1 MSLIKNEKLEGSRVE
16 LHFSIAQADYEAA
29 VERVYRREVKKMNI
43 PGFRKGKAPR
53 SVVEKMYGKGVF
65 FEDAI
70 NELIPVSYP
79 AALEEAGINPI
90 SAPKFDV
97 VSMDGD
103 VVLSAK
109 VYVKPELAIKGY
121 KRLKATRKV
130 APVTDEEIDR
140 EIKLVQERNSR
151 TVDVTDRPAENGDTT
166 VIDYEG
172 FCGGVAFD
180 GGKGEDYA
188 LTLGSNTF
196 IPGFEEQIVG
206 HSIDESFDVN
216 VTFPEEYHASELA
229 GKPAV
234 FKVTIHA
241 ITKTELPEL
250 DDEFAKDVSEFD
262 TFAEY
267 KADLVASI
275 QKRHETTAEN
285 EMKDELAKKISDKL
299 VAEIPEAMFENET
312 ENMVRDYDNRLRQ
325 SGLDLSTY
333 CKYTGMT
340 LEKLRAEMRPQ
351 AEQQVKIRLALEAIA
366 AAEGIEATE
375 EDVNGEYQYIAD
387 TYHVDIEE
395 VKKSI
400 DAKDIAEDV
409 KVKKAMDFVVSK
421 AQIVDGT
428 PKAAEAEATEEA
440 STEEAK

>member
-53 SVVEKMYGKGVF
+53 AIVEKMYGKGVF

-70 NELIPVSYP
+70 NELIPVAYP
-79 AALEEAGINPI
+79 AALEEAAINPV
-90 SAPKFDV
+90 SQPEFDV
-97 VSMDGD
+97 VSMEGD
-103 VVLSAK
+103 IVLSAK
-109 VYVKPELAIKGY
+109 VYVKPELEIKGY
-121 KRLKATRKV
+121 KRLKAVRKL
-130 APVTDEEIDR
+130 APVTEEEVNN

-151 TVDVTDRPAENGDTT
+151 TVDVTDRAAENGDTA

-172 FCGGVAFD
+172 FCDGVAFE

-188 LTLGSNTF
+188 LTLGSGTF
-196 IPGFEEQIVG
+196 IPGFEDQIVG
-206 HSIDESFDVN
+206 HNVDDSFDVN
-216 VTFPEEYHASELA
+216 VTFPEEYHAAELA
-229 GKPAV
+229 GKAVV
-234 FKVTIHA
+234 FKVTVHA

-267 KADLVASI
+267 KADLEAKI
-275 QKRHETTAEN
+275 QKRHEATAEA
-285 EMKDELAKKISDKL
+285 EGKDQLAKKISDKL
-299 VAEIPEAMFENET
+299 VAEIPEAMFVNET
-312 ENMVRDYDNRLRQ
+312 ENMLRDYDNRLRQ
-325 SGLDLSTY
+325 NGLDLSTY

-340 LEKLRAEMRPQ
+340 LESLREQMRPQ

-366 AAEGIEATE
+366 AAENIVATE
-375 EDVNGEYQYIAD
+375 EEIEAEYQYIAD
-387 TYHVDIEE
+387 TYHVDIAE
-395 VKKSI
+395 VKKNI

-409 KVKKAMDFVVSK
+409 AVKNAMDFVVSK
-421 AQIVDGT
+421 AAIVDEA
-428 PKAAEAEATEEA
+428 PAAEETKTENE
-440 STEEAK
+440 

>member
-70 NELIPVSYP
+70 NELIPVAYP
-79 AALEEAGINPI
+79 AALAEAGINPV
-90 SAPKFDV
+90 SQPEFDV
-97 VSMDGD
+97 VSMEGD

-121 KRLKATRKV
+121 KRLKAVRKI

-151 TVDVTDRPAENGDTT
+151 TIDVTDRAAENGDTA

-172 FCGGVAFD
+172 FCDGVAFE

-196 IPGFEEQIVG
+196 IPGFEDQIVG
-206 HSIDESFDVN
+206 HNIDDSFDVN
-216 VTFPEEYHASELA
+216 VTFPEEYHSADLA
-229 GKPAV
+229 GKAAV

-267 KADLVASI
+267 KADLTASI
-275 QKRHETTAEN
+275 QKRHETAAEN

-299 VAEIPEAMFENET
+299 DADIPAAMFENET
-312 ENMVRDYDNRLRQ
+312 ENMLRDYDNRLRQ
-325 SGLDLSTY
+325 NGLDLSTY

-340 LEKLRAEMRPQ
+340 LESLREQMRPQ
-351 AEQQVKIRLALEAIA
+351 AEQQVKVRLALEAIA

-421 AQIVDGT
+421 AQIVD
-428 PKAAEAEATEEA
+428 AAP
-440 STEEAK
+440 EEAKTEASEETKDAE

>member
-1 MSLIKNEKLEGSRVE
+1 MSLIKTEKLEGSRVE

-65 FEDAI
+65 FEDAV
-70 NELIPVSYP
+70 NELIPTVYP

-90 SAPKFDV
+90 SNPEFDV

-103 VVLSAK
+103 IVLSAK
-109 VYVKPELAIKGY
+109 VYVKPEISISGY
-121 KRLKATRKV
+121 KRLKATRTI

-140 EIKLVQERNSR
+140 EIKTVQERNSR
-151 TVDVTDRPAENGDTT
+151 TVEITDRPAEDGDTT

-172 FCGGVAFD
+172 FCDGVAFE

-196 IPGFEEQIVG
+196 IPGFEAQIVG

-216 VTFPEEYHASELA
+216 VTFPEEYHAPELA

-241 ITKTELPEL
+241 ITKTELPIL

-267 KADLVASI
+267 RADLAASI
-275 QKRHETTAEN
+275 QKRHETAAEG
-285 EMKDELAKKISDKL
+285 EVKDQLAKKISAKL
-299 VAEIPEAMFENET
+299 VAEIPEVMYENET
-312 ENMVRDYDNRLRQ
+312 ENMLRDYDNRLRQ
-325 SGLDLSTY
+325 NGLDLGTY

-340 LEKLRAEMRPQ
+340 LEGLREQMRPQ
-351 AEQQVKIRLALEAIA
+351 AEE
-366 AAEGIEATE
+366 
-375 EDVNGEYQYIAD
+375 
-387 TYHVDIEE
+387 
-395 VKKSI
+395 
-400 DAKDIAEDV
+400 
-409 KVKKAMDFVVSK
+409 
-421 AQIVDGT
+421 
-428 PKAAEAEATEEA
+428 
-440 STEEAK
+440 

>member
-53 SVVEKMYGKGVF
+53 AIVEKMYGKGVF

-70 NELIPVSYP
+70 NELIPVAYP
-79 AALEEAGINPI
+79 AALEEAAINPV
-90 SAPKFDV
+90 SQPEFDV
-97 VSMDGD
+97 VSMEGD
-103 VVLSAK
+103 IVLSAK
-109 VYVKPELAIKGY
+109 VYVKPELEIKGY
-121 KRLKATRKV
+121 KRLKAVRKL
-130 APVTDEEIDR
+130 APVTEEEINN

-151 TVDVTDRPAENGDTT
+151 TVDVTDRAAENGDTA

-172 FCGGVAFD
+172 FCDGVAFE

-188 LTLGSNTF
+188 LTLGSGTF
-196 IPGFEEQIVG
+196 IPGFEDQIVG
-206 HSIDESFDVN
+206 HNVDDSFDVN
-216 VTFPEEYHASELA
+216 VTFPEEYHAAELA
-229 GKPAV
+229 GKAVV
-234 FKVTIHA
+234 FKVTVHA

-267 KADLVASI
+267 KADLEAKI
-275 QKRHETTAEN
+275 QKRHEATAEA
-285 EMKDELAKKISDKL
+285 EVKDQLAKKISDKL
-299 VAEIPEAMFENET
+299 VAEIPEAMFVNET
-312 ENMVRDYDNRLRQ
+312 ENMLRDYDNRLRQ
-325 SGLDLSTY
+325 NGLDLSTY

-340 LEKLRAEMRPQ
+340 LESLREQMRPQ

-366 AAEGIEATE
+366 AAENIVATE
-375 EDVNGEYQYIAD
+375 EEIEAEYQYIAD
-387 TYHVDIEE
+387 TYHVDIAE
-395 VKKSI
+395 VKKNI

-409 KVKKAMDFVVSK
+409 AVKNAMDFVVSK
-421 AQIVDGT
+421 AAIVDEA
-428 PKAAEAEATEEA
+428 PAAEETKTENE
-440 STEEAK
+440 

>member
-53 SVVEKMYGKGVF
+53 AIVEKMYGKGVF

-70 NELIPVSYP
+70 NELIPVAYP
-79 AALEEAGINPI
+79 AALEEAAINPV
-90 SAPKFDV
+90 SQPEFDV
-97 VSMDGD
+97 VSMEGD
-103 VVLSAK
+103 IVLSAK
-109 VYVKPELAIKGY
+109 VYVKPELEIKGY
-121 KRLKATRKV
+121 KRLKAVRKL
-130 APVTDEEIDR
+130 APVTEEEINN

-151 TVDVTDRPAENGDTT
+151 TVDVTDRAAENGDTA

-172 FCGGVAFD
+172 FCDGVAFE

-188 LTLGSNTF
+188 LTLGSGTF
-196 IPGFEEQIVG
+196 IPGFEDQIVG
-206 HSIDESFDVN
+206 HNVDDSFDVN
-216 VTFPEEYHASELA
+216 VTFPEEYHAAELA
-229 GKPAV
+229 GKAVV
-234 FKVTIHA
+234 FKVTVHA

-267 KADLVASI
+267 KADLEAKI
-275 QKRHETTAEN
+275 QKRHEATAEA
-285 EMKDELAKKISDKL
+285 EVKDQLAKKISDKL
-299 VAEIPEAMFENET
+299 VAEIPEAMFVNET
-312 ENMVRDYDNRLRQ
+312 ENMLRDYDNRLRQ
-325 SGLDLSTY
+325 NGLDLSTY

-340 LEKLRAEMRPQ
+340 LESLREQMRPQ

-366 AAEGIEATE
+366 AAENIVATE
-375 EDVNGEYQYIAD
+375 EEVEAEYQYIAD
-387 TYHVDIEE
+387 TYHVDIAE
-395 VKKSI
+395 VKKNI

-409 KVKKAMDFVVSK
+409 AVKNAMDFVVSK
-421 AQIVDGT
+421 AAIVDEA
-428 PKAAEAEATEEA
+428 PAAEETKTENE
-440 STEEAK
+440 

>member
-70 NELIPVSYP
+70 NELIPTSYP
-79 AALEEAGINPI
+79 AALEEAGINPV
-90 SAPKFDV
+90 SAPEFDV

-103 VVLSAK
+103 IVLSAK

-130 APVTDEEIDR
+130 APVTDEEVDR

-172 FCGGVAFD
+172 FCDGVAFD

-216 VTFPEEYHASELA
+216 VTFPEEYHAAELA

-299 VAEIPEAMFENET
+299 VAEIPEAMYENET
-312 ENMVRDYDNRLRQ
+312 
-325 SGLDLSTY
+325 
-333 CKYTGMT
+333 
-340 LEKLRAEMRPQ
+340 
-351 AEQQVKIRLALEAIA
+351 
-366 AAEGIEATE
+366 
-375 EDVNGEYQYIAD
+375 
-387 TYHVDIEE
+387 
-395 VKKSI
+395 
-400 DAKDIAEDV
+400 
-409 KVKKAMDFVVSK
+409 
-421 AQIVDGT
+421 
-428 PKAAEAEATEEA
+428 
-440 STEEAK
+440 